1 MKAIFNEI
9 VLADSD
15 QTVKVDGTYY
25 FPPNTVKKEYL
36 EESSTHTSTP
46 GKGEAAFYHVKVK
59 GEVKLDAAW
68 YYPKPEKKTEKV
80 RNYIAFSDEVELKD

>member
-15 QTVKVDGTYY
+15 QTVKVDGAYY

-46 GKGEAAFYHVKVK
+46 DKGEAAFYH
-59 GEVKLDAAW
+59 
-68 YYPKPEKKTEKV
+68 
-80 RNYIAFSDEVELKD
+80 I